1 MPIHFRLLPEVDHD
15 SLLYSHAKAL
25 HWLMAILFFG
35 LLALG
40 FYMHD
45 LPLSPEKL
53 QLYSWHKWAG
63 VTAFLLIWLRPRV
76 ASHAPSASAAG
87 EHVADVQL
95 AAHAGHLVL
104 YVLMIAI
111 PLSGWLMS
119 SAKGFQTVWFGVLP
133 IPDLLGKNKE
143 LGDLLANHAHGP
155 QPDIR
160 RRHRGPHRCRAEAPL
175 HRQGRHPD
183 PHVAQAKSRGEL
195 T

>member
-1 MPIHFRLLPEVDHD
+1 VATHYTRT
-15 SLLYSHAKAL
+15 AKGL
-25 HWLMAILFFG
+25 HWLMTILFFG

-63 VTAFLLIWLRPRV
+63 VTAFLLVWFRLFWRIAHRPPALPATMSKLMQR
-76 ASHAPSASAAG
+76 
-87 EHVADVQL
+87 
-95 AAHAGHLVL
+95 AAHAGHFLL
-104 YVLMIAI
+104 YGLMIAI

-143 LGDLLANHAHGP
+143 TGDLLQSVHMSLNLLFVAVIAGHIGAALKHHFIDKDDILTRMLPDHAK
-155 QPDIR
+155 
-160 RRHRGPHRCRAEAPL
+160 EN
-175 HRQGRHPD
+175 
-183 PHVAQAKSRGEL
+183 
-195 T
+195 